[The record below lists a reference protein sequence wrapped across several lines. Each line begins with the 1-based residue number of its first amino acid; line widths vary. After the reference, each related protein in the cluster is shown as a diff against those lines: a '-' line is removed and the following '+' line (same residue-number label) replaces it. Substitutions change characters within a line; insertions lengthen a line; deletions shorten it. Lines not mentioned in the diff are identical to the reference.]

1 MAGYRNFEVDLQ
13 NNKLIRLPNLP
24 MNFNGGSCASYDFQ
38 EDWEPSE
45 GGEAVLCS
53 SLHYSGIPD
62 LVGREC
68 FKFDGETYG
77 MIWYTNK
84 NHIGGNMV
92 SWPSVRGF
100 YNIGGGEYEDNLF
113 HFESWAGSKLGGY
126 DGYWNI
132 DYSSDDPKLVTLTG
146 FTVIKIPYR
155 FRQMVLM
162 SRTRNFFMLHKL
174 CSISY
179 KTRFRYGDGIMIFG
193 GYRSYPIEPN
203 SQAWWVDGKYWN
215 LQRYPEQLK
224 QSRHQHASIYLGF
237 VRTTFQVFPTL
248 KTKICLRLK
257 IK

>member
-1 MAGYRNFEVDLQ
+1 MCTPIKGQDEEWASLDLSRSCSFTLLGKHYIVGGHSENHDAMAGYRNFEVDLQ

-62 LVGREC
+62 LIGREC

-146 FTVIKIPYR
+146 FTVIRIPYQ
-155 FRQMVLM
+155 FRQMILM
-162 SRTRNFFMLHKL
+162 SRTRNFLYYINYVASH
-174 CSISY
+174 
-179 KTRFRYGDGIMIFG
+179 T
-193 GYRSYPIEPN
+193 N
-203 SQAWWVDGKYWN
+203 S
-215 LQRYPEQLK
+215 LQIWR
-224 QSRHQHASIYLGF
+224 RNHD
-237 VRTTFQVFPTL
+237 
-248 KTKICLRLK
+248 LRRL
-257 IK
+257 